1 MSSVTV
7 QVITY
12 APTIFLHCQHCE
24 LTFKEM
30 GLGDRLRREEARDA
44 LPADLR
50 VEFQR
55 VSEWVHTLLHRFGH
69 RIRVKIIDAASIEG
83 VWKSYRYRAR
93 RYPAVIV
100 QGPDRSVEASV
111 ITGLETAEHVV
122 ERYLTA
128 PSNGG

>member
-24 LTFKEM
+24 LTFQQM

-50 VEFQR
+50 AEFQS
-55 VSEWVHTLLHRFGH
+55 VSEWVHALVHRFGH
-69 RIRVKIIDAASIEG
+69 LVRVKVVDAASIEG
-83 VWKSYRYRAR
+83 VWKSFRYRAR
-93 RYPAVIV
+93 RYPTVIV
-100 QGPDRSVEASV
+100 ESRDRSPRKHMVTDLDS
-111 ITGLETAEHVV
+111 AEHVV
-122 ERYLTA
+122 ERFVSA
-128 PSNGG
+128 PSSGG